1 MKRMVLVPEDAVN
14 RYEQRQR
21 LETSPIMSNIIH
33 KNTQMSNILQREGM
47 SDDQKQKLF
56 NAELERYLELR
67 QQKESQIPNIRVI
80 DNEKGQQQAQ
90 PETQLSDAVVV
101 EPVPKT
107 MRPRATALLN
117 WLKTRPEVVTWDKT
131 GQVKI
136 EGETIPDSN
145 ISDLVSDAMRSR
157 KNFNPTGSKEF
168 FQALSKLNVP
178 KDLVRN
184 QERWKQLT
192 GETSSARFTPQS
204 PPRSSPRF
212 HSILRSYEERDTP
225 KRWLDY

>member
-67 QQKESQIPNIRVI
+67 QQKDSHIPNVRVI
-80 DNEKGQQQAQ
+80 DNEKGQQQTQ

-117 WLKTRPEVVTWDKT
+117 WLKTRPEVVT
-131 GQVKI
+131 
-136 EGETIPDSN
+136 
-145 ISDLVSDAMRSR
+145 
-157 KNFNPTGSKEF
+157 
-168 FQALSKLNVP
+168 
-178 KDLVRN
+178 
-184 QERWKQLT
+184 
-192 GETSSARFTPQS
+192 
-204 PPRSSPRF
+204 
-212 HSILRSYEERDTP
+212 
-225 KRWLDY
+225 

>member
-14 RYEQRQR
+14 RYEQRQS
-21 LETSPIMSNIIH
+21 LETSPIMSNMIH
-33 KNTQMSNILQREGM
+33 KNTQMSNILQRESM

-67 QQKESQIPNIRVI
+67 QQKDSHIPSVRVI

-90 PETQLSDAVVV
+90 LETQLSDAVVV

-136 EGETIPDSN
+136 EDETIPDSN
-145 ISDLVSDAMRSR
+145 ISDLVSDAMRSS

-184 QERWKQLT
+184 QERWKQLM
-192 GETSSARFTPQS
+192 GETSSARATPRS
-204 PPRSSPRF
+204 PPSSSPRF
-212 HSILRSYEERDTP
+212 HSILRSYEEGDTP
-225 KRWLDY
+225 KR